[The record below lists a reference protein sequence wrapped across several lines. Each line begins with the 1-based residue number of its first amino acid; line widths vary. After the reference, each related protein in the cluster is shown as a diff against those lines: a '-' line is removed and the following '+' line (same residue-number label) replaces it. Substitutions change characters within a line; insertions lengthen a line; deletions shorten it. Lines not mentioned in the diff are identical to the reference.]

1 MAPKHKARKVPRKS
15 LRDVTNN
22 IPNDLQTRIEVFQKM
37 VHNPHSLYNQHLV
50 RTSLTTPDTKNI
62 RFLIDTFKGI
72 IEDID
77 ALNWRDEQLKTSFE
91 EFSEGVAKLENLWK
105 LCGSNKLSK
114 EIVHRILFFLAPEPY
129 DVLEPHATGPFAV
142 AQVNKLWQ
150 HAALNSP
157 HLWSRLL
164 ISNPKLLNKQCV
176 FRVKETLS
184 AQAECPSIST
194 CHSPPS
200 IIQSENPFGPKRSSS
215 PHPPGRTMGRGKD
228 SADADAYHGVVGSEG
243 IRSQDAERPRAH
255 HTACP
260 GRRGTRMGYLR
271 ALVEG
276 LRPRLRLTGFEPLS
290 SLAEGQIVDK
300 TVDALTV
307 KEGALLRPFTLPNL
321 RHVHIVRK
329 DSPAGHI
336 CIQRPSP
343 SEAQLSSD
351 VGSLVRRSPKN
362 TVTSISF
369 TNPVLSTKLLVN
381 LNKEFPGLK
390 TLRIK
395 IDGIY
400 DVRFIKILTHLK
412 KTDWL
417 PSLETLSLWVQR
429 SDDYRDRFFRDAFV
443 DALKNRS
450 KGNHGKFK
458 CLQLYPDASK
468 LMEKTVLIAL
478 KKLKKQGVD
487 VTGLEEF
494 L

>member
-22 IPNDLQTRIEVFQKM
+22 IPDVLQTRIEVFQKM

-114 EIVHRILFFLAPEPY
+114 EIVHRMLFFLAPEPY
-129 DVLEPHATGPFAV
+129 NVLEPRATGPFAV

-150 HAALNSP
+150 HAALKSP

-164 ISNPKLLNKQCV
+164 ISNPKLLNKNCV
-176 FRVKETLS
+176 V
-184 AQAECPSIST
+184 
-194 CHSPPS
+194 
-200 IIQSENPFGPKRSSS
+200 
-215 PHPPGRTMGRGKD
+215 
-228 SADADAYHGVVGSEG
+228 VVGSEG
-243 IRSQDAERPRAH
+243 IRSQDAKRPRAH

-260 GRRGTRMGYLR
+260 GDVEPGWDALR
-271 ALVEG
+271 ALEEG

-307 KEGALLRPFTLPNL
+307 KEGALLKPFTLPNL

-412 KTDWL
+412 RRMAAVSGNVVAVGST
-417 PSLETLSLWVQR
+417 QR
-429 SDDYRDRFFRDAFV
+429 
-443 DALKNRS
+443 
-450 KGNHGKFK
+450 
-458 CLQLYPDASK
+458 
-468 LMEKTVLIAL
+468 
-478 KKLKKQGVD
+478 
-487 VTGLEEF
+487 
-494 L
+494 